1 MLTGNDVRK
10 TFLDYFDEKGHEVV
24 PSASLIPS
32 NDPTLIFVAAG
43 MVPFKNVFLGEE
55 KRPYTKA
62 TSSQRCVRA
71 GGKHNDLENVGY
83 TARHHTFFEML
94 GNFSFGDY
102 FKKEAIPMAW
112 ELLTKHLNLP
122 PEKLLVTVYH
132 TDKEAFDIWHKDIG
146 LSKEKIIKIDTSD
159 NFWTMGND
167 GPCGPCTEIFYDHG
181 PEVAGGPPGS
191 PDEDGDR
198 FVEIWNI
205 VFMQNL
211 MKDGEIVSELKQ
223 KGVDT
228 GAGLERLTAVC
239 QGVHSN
245 YDTDTFQ
252 AIIQHAA
259 KLTGHTYTKSKEHD
273 VSLRVLADH
282 LRAMSFIIV
291 DGVMPSNEGR
301 GYVLRRIMR
310 RAMRHGNLLG
320 QKEPF
325 VYKLVETLSKVMGEA
340 YPELIRAQKMVEE
353 TIKIEEE
360 RFLRTLAQGLKLLE
374 DATKD
379 MTDGD
384 TLDGETAF
392 KLYDTFGFPL
402 DLTSDALRDRGISV
416 DGGGFESAMA
426 EQRARAR
433 KANLGTGQEKMAAV
447 WFDIRESQEPTEFLG
462 YSATAADAVIT
473 ALVSNN
479 KQIKTAKEGEDVT
492 VVTNQTPFYGEAGG
506 QVGDTGTLKTA
517 TGEAEIVDTQKLF
530 DGHLVQHFAKV
541 SKGEI
546 NSEQEATLTVDNSLR
561 EQTRRNH
568 SAAHLFHAALR
579 DVLGEHV
586 FQKGS
591 LVNAQKMRFDFSHN
605 KALTAEEIRKIE
617 DIVNH
622 MVLQN
627 SEVTTKVMSHE
638 EAIKA
643 GAIALFGEKY
653 GDEVRVLT
661 MGKDNKGQPFSV
673 ELCGGTHA
681 ARTGDVGL
689 FKIISESSVS
699 AGVRRVEAL
708 TGTHALAYVN
718 SRDEVLQKLATSLK
732 ASVEE
737 LPARIEALQKEI
749 KNLKKEVKEAQ
760 QTGGGG
766 QNHAK
771 TLLEQAEDMNGASFV
786 GAVVPNIAG
795 NALRELVDDLK
806 NQLTSG
812 VIILGTESEGKAT
825 LCAGV
830 TKNLTEKFNAG
841 KIVNV
846 AAEVVGGKGGG
857 RPDLAMA
864 GGKDPKHLADAIK
877 AARAFLA

>member
-1 MLTGNDVRK
+1 MPTGNEIRQI
-10 TFLDYFDEKGHEVV
+10 FLDYFKEKGHEVV
-24 PSASLIPS
+24 PSASLIPT
-32 NDPTLIFVAAG
+32 NDPTLMFVAAG

-122 PEKLLVTVYH
+122 PEKLIVTVYH
-132 TDKEAFDIWHKDIG
+132 TDTEAYDIWHKDVG

-191 PDEDGDR
+191 ADEDGDR
-198 FVEIWNI
+198 FVEIWNV
-205 VFMQNL
+205 VFMQSL
-211 MKDGEIVSELKQ
+211 MQDGEIVSELKQ

-239 QGVHSN
+239 QGVKSN
-245 YDTDTFQ
+245 YDIDTFQ
-252 AIIQHAA
+252 AIINKAA
-259 KLTGHTYTKSKEHD
+259 DLTGHTYGESREHD

-320 QKEPF
+320 QEKPF
-325 VYKLVETLSKVMGEA
+325 IYNVVGTLCHVMGEA
-340 YPELIRAQKMVEE
+340 YPELRRAQKMVEE

-374 DATKD
+374 EATQG
-379 MTDGD
+379 MGDGD

-392 KLYDTFGFPL
+392 KLYDTYGFPL
-402 DLTSDALRDRGISV
+402 DLTLDALRGKGISV
-416 DGGGFESAMA
+416 DGDGFDKAMA
-426 EQRARAR
+426 AQRARAR
-433 KANLGTGQEKMAAV
+433 KANLGTGQEKLAPV
-447 WFDIRESQEPTEFLG
+447 WFDVRENQEPTEFLG

-473 ALVSNN
+473 ALVRDN
-479 KQIKTAKEGEDVT
+479 KQTTAASEGEDT
-492 VVTNQTPFYGEAGG
+492 IVVFNQTPFYGEAGG
-506 QVGDTGTLKTA
+506 QVGDTGHLKTA

-530 DGHLVQHFAKV
+530 DGHLVQHAAKV
-541 SKGEI
+541 LKGEI
-546 NSEQEATLTVDNSLR
+546 KQGQQATLTVDNSLR
-561 EQTRRNH
+561 DQTRRNH

-617 DIVNH
+617 DMVNH

-638 EAIKA
+638 DATKA
-643 GAIALFGEKY
+643 GALALFGEKY

-661 MGKDNKGQPFSV
+661 MGKDRKGQPFSV
-673 ELCGGTHA
+673 ELCGGTHV
-681 ARTGDVGL
+681 ARTGDIGL
-689 FKIISESSVS
+689 FKIVGESSVS

-708 TGTHALAYVN
+708 TGTHALGYVN
-718 SRDEVLQKLATSLK
+718 NREEVLANAAARLK
-732 ASVEE
+732 ASPDE
-737 LPARIEALQKEI
+737 LPTRIEALQEDI
-749 KNLKKEVKEAQ
+749 KKLKKEVKQAQ
-760 QTGGGG
+760 QAGGGEE
-766 QNHAK
+766 NHAK
-771 TLLEQAEDMNGASFV
+771 TLLEQAEDINGASFV
-786 GAVVPNIAG
+786 GAIVPNIAG
-795 NALRELVDDLK
+795 NALRALVDDLK
-806 NQLTSG
+806 NQLGSG
-812 VIILGTESEGKAT
+812 VIVLGTESEGKAT

-830 TKNLTEKFNAG
+830 TKDLTEKFNAG
-841 KIVNV
+841 KIVNT
-846 AAEVVGGKGGG
+846 AAEKVGGKGGG

-864 GGKDPKHLADAIK
+864 GGKDPENLADAIK
-877 AARAFLA
+877 AARASLS